1 MSFLNDLKKENN
13 YTVGHNGETA
23 LKSSLSNVLDLYN
36 SFGDARWKPE
46 VIEHKLNDALK
57 EDFYLTCR
65 VVMYGRDVRGG
76 AGDRDLLQIFL
87 NHLDGIDYFS
97 DKDFLTFK
105 RVESLVDCI
114 IEFGSFKDIIKFL
127 GRDMYMSSMEVI
139 IIARLKEI
147 LNGDLKAVEE
157 NRLYNVSLLAKYM
170 PTESSNNTVNK
181 IAYKKLL
188 VLFDSRKD
196 YRKTVSYLRKQLDL
210 VESKLTK
217 KRYEDIDYS
226 KVPSLANL
234 KYYNSF
240 MRNDGKRYLEYIE
253 NVKKGKEKINT
264 GTLEP
269 YQIVEKVFDCYGG
282 SVQDLTDDQIKSL
295 DAMWNDMK
303 VKHDFDVMPIV
314 DSSGSMYGLPIH
326 VALSIGILI
335 AEGNR
340 GRFKDHFI
348 TFSESPSIESIEGD
362 NIYDKVNNMAMAEW
376 GMNTN
381 LEKVFSLIL
390 DTAVRNNYGFNDMPK
405 SLLIISDMNF
415 DMATRGNIN
424 DTFYHKMER
433 MYEEQGYDLP
443 SIIFWY
449 VNSDTATV
457 DKDEGGTIT
466 VSGFS
471 KNIFKSILKL
481 DLKEIESYTPERA
494 MLETINQERYNIV
507 DGFIK
512 RY

>member
-1 MSFLNDLKKENN
+1 MDFLNDLRKENN

-46 VIEHKLNDALK
+46 AIEQKLNDALK

-87 NHLDGIDYFS
+87 NHLEDINYFS
-97 DKDFLTFK
+97 DGDLTLFK
-105 RVESLVDCI
+105 RIGSLVDCI
-114 IEFGSFKDIIKFL
+114 VEFGSFKDIVKFL
-127 GRDMYMSSMEVI
+127 GRDMYMSSMEVSI
-139 IIARLKEI
+139 ITRLKEI

-157 NRLYNVSLLAKYM
+157 NRLYDVSLLAKYM
-170 PTESSNNTVNK
+170 PTESSKNTVNK

-188 VLFDSRKD
+188 VLFDSRKE
-196 YRKTVSYLRKQLDL
+196 YRKTVTHLRKQLDL
-210 VESKLTK
+210 VESKLTE

-234 KYYNSF
+234 KYYDSF

-269 YQIVEKVFDCYGG
+269 YQIVEKVFDYYGG

-295 DAMWNDMK
+295 DVMWNDMK
-303 VKHDFDVMPIV
+303 VEHDFDVMPIV
-314 DSSGSMYGLPIH
+314 DTSGSMFGLPIH
-326 VALSIGILI
+326 VALSIGLLI

-376 GMNTN
+376 GMSTN
-381 LEKVFSLIL
+381 LESVFDLIL
-390 DTAVRNNYGFNDMPK
+390 KTATRRRYKQSDMPK

-415 DMATRGNIN
+415 NQATMGRVN
-424 DTFYHKMER
+424 DTFYHKMKEK
-433 MYEEQGYDLP
+433 YEKKGYNLP
-443 SIIFWY
+443 TVIFWY

-457 DKDEGGTIT
+457 EKDEMGTIT

-471 KNIFKSILKL
+471 KSIFQNILKL
-481 DLKEIESYTPERA
+481 NLDEIEQYTPEKA
-494 MLETINQERYNIV
+494 MLETISQERYNMV
-507 DGFIK
+507 DRFIK

>member
-1 MSFLNDLKKENN
+1 
-13 YTVGHNGETA
+13 
-23 LKSSLSNVLDLYN
+23 
-36 SFGDARWKPE
+36 
-46 VIEHKLNDALK
+46 
-57 EDFYLTCR
+57 
-65 VVMYGRDVRGG
+65 MYGRDVRGG

-87 NHLDGIDYFS
+87 NHLEDINYFS
-97 DKDFLTFK
+97 NGDLTKFK
-105 RVESLVDCI
+105 RIDSLVDCI
-114 IEFGSFKDIIKFL
+114 VEFGSFKDIVKFL
-127 GRDMYMSSMEVI
+127 GRDMYMSSMEVSI
-139 IIARLKEI
+139 IKRLKEI

-157 NRLYNVSLLAKYM
+157 NRLYDVSLLAKYM
-170 PTESSNNTVNK
+170 PTESSKSTVNK

-210 VESKLTK
+210 VESKLTE

-240 MRNDGKRYLEYIE
+240 MRNDRERYLEYID
-253 NVKKGKEKINT
+253 NVSKGKEKINT

-269 YQIVEKVFDCYGG
+269 YQIVEKVFKYYGG
-282 SVQDLTDDQIKSL
+282 VTDLPDDQIKSL
-295 DAMWNDMK
+295 DAMWNDMR

-314 DSSGSMYGLPIH
+314 DTSGSMFGLPIH

-348 TFSESPSIESIEGD
+348 TFSESPSIESIKGN
-362 NIYDKVNNMAMAEW
+362 NIYDKVNSMAMSDW
-376 GMNTN
+376 GMNTD
-381 LEKVFSLIL
+381 LKKVFSLIL

-415 DMATRGNIN
+415 DVATRGNIN
-424 DTFYHKMER
+424 DTFYHKMRR

-494 MLETINQERYNIV
+494 MLETINQERYNMV

>member
-23 LKSSLSNVLDLYN
+23 LKSSLSDVLDLYN

-46 VIEHKLNDALK
+46 AIKEKLNDALK

-87 NHLDGIDYFS
+87 NHLEDINYFS
-97 DKDFLTFK
+97 DGDLTHFK
-105 RVESLVDCI
+105 RIDSLVDCI
-114 IEFGSFKDIIKFL
+114 VEFGSFKDIVKFL
-127 GRDMYMSSMEVI
+127 GRDMYMSSMETSI
-139 IIARLKEI
+139 ITRLKEI
-147 LNGDLKAVEE
+147 LNGDLKAVKE
-157 NRLYNVSLLAKYM
+157 NRPYDVSLLAKYM
-170 PTESSNNTVNK
+170 PTESSNNKVNK

-188 VLFDSRKD
+188 VLFNSRKD
-196 YRKTVSYLRKQLDL
+196 YRKTVSHLRKQLDL
-210 VESKLTK
+210 VESKLTE

-240 MRNDGKRYLEYIE
+240 MRNDRERYLEYID
-253 NVKKGKEKINT
+253 NVSKGKEKIST

-269 YQIVEKVFDCYGG
+269 YQIVEEVFKYYGG
-282 SVQDLTDDQIKSL
+282 ATDLSDDQIKSL

-303 VKHDFDVMPIV
+303 VKHNFDVMPIV
-314 DSSGSMYGLPIH
+314 DTSGSMFGLPIH
-326 VALSIGILI
+326 VALSIGLLI

-362 NIYDKVNNMAMAEW
+362 NIYDKVNNMAMSDW
-376 GMNTN
+376 GMNTDFK
-381 LEKVFSLIL
+381 KVFSLIL

-415 DMATRGNIN
+415 DVATTRNIN
-424 DTFYHKMER
+424 DTFYRNMKR
-433 MYEEQGYDLP
+433 MYKKQGYDLP

-481 DLKEIESYTPERA
+481 DFKEIESYTPERA
-494 MLETINQERYNIV
+494 MLETINQERYNMV

>member
-46 VIEHKLNDALK
+46 AIEQKLNDALK

-87 NHLDGIDYFS
+87 NHLEDIGYFS
-97 DKDFLTFK
+97 DDDLTNHEK
-105 RVESLVDCI
+105 IKGLVDCI
-114 IEFGSFKDIIKFL
+114 IEFGSFKDIVKFL
-127 GRDMYMSSMEVI
+127 GRDFNFTFLEASIVKYF
-139 IIARLKEI
+139 KDI
-147 LNGDLKAVEE
+147 LHEDLKAVKE
-157 NRLYNVSLLAKYM
+157 NRPYDVSLLAKYM
-170 PTESSNNTVNK
+170 PTESSKNKVNK

-188 VLFDSRKD
+188 VLFNSGKE
-196 YRKTVSYLRKQLDL
+196 YRVTVSYLRRQLDL
-210 VESKLTK
+210 VESKLTE

-240 MRNDGKRYLEYIE
+240 MRNDRERYLEYID
-253 NVKKGKEKINT
+253 NVSKGKEKINT

-269 YQIVEKVFDCYGG
+269 YQIVEKVFKYYGG
-282 SVQDLTDDQIKSL
+282 VTDLSDDQIKSL

-314 DSSGSMYGLPIH
+314 DTSGSMYGLPIH
-326 VALSIGILI
+326 VALSIGLLI
-335 AEGNR
+335 AEGNK

-362 NIYDKVNNMAMAEW
+362 NIYDKVNSMAMSDW
-376 GMNTN
+376 GMNTD
-381 LEKVFSLIL
+381 LKKVFSLIL

-415 DMATRGNIN
+415 DMATTGRIN
-424 DTFYHKMER
+424 ETFYHKMER

-457 DKDEGGTIT
+457 DKDEEGTIT

-481 DLKEIESYTPERA
+481 DLEEIESYTPERA
-494 MLETINQERYNIV
+494 MLETINQERYNMV